1 MHMREYMVHLYLFG
15 RKPDAKLPNKE
26 QRMEATKKTKIIDLE
41 TGKVVKVCKDWE
53 TARRECAKLNIHYG
67 ATRYAKENGIAN

>member
-1 MHMREYMVHLYLFG
+1 
-15 RKPDAKLPNKE
+15 
-26 QRMEATKKTKIIDLE
+26 MEATKKTKIIDLE